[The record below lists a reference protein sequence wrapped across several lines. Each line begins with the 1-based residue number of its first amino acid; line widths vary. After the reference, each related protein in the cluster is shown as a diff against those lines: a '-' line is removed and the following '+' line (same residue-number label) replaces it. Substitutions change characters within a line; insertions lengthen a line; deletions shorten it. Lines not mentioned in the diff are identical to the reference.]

1 MFKKEK
7 HRYHALKNFN
17 FKSYA
22 VLKILK
28 LVNMKNM
35 KENPTEH
42 AV

>member
-7 HRYHALKNFN
+7 HRYHAFKKFN

-28 LVNMKNM
+28 WVNVKNI

>member
-7 HRYHALKNFN
+7 HRYHAFEKSN

-28 LVNMKNM
+28 LVNIKNM